1 MRDYVGLLINGR
13 ETRIRG
19 AEAFMTLAGYLRNVA
34 RATGTKIVC
43 EEGDCGACTVLVG
56 RVRDGRLTYEAVNSC
71 IQFVF
76 QLDSTHVIT
85 VEGLSKN
92 GQLHAVQQAMIE
104 HQGAQ
109 CGYCTPGFVV
119 AMSELTERSRNLT
132 EEDVRQGLTGN
143 LCRCTG
149 YEPIIKATLLAG
161 SYDAPHLDDLYPP
174 DEVVAK
180 LAAFED
186 DVHLRHGEREFFVPT
201 TLESAT
207 SFKSENP
214 DTVIVQGA
222 TDFGVMCNKR
232 GLHPRAMLSLSRLR
246 GLREI
251 TRIDGI
257 LAVGARV
264 SLTELEHF
272 TKDVIPE
279 LHRILT
285 LFGSPQIR
293 NSGTLAG
300 NIANGSPIADTL
312 PFLFVT
318 DASVEVASV
327 KGTRSI
333 GINEIFLGY
342 RKLDM
347 RADEII
353 ASILIPL
360 PSPDETLR
368 LYKVSKRRDL
378 DISTFTAA
386 VRMKVDGERMS
397 GVRIAYGGVA
407 PVVLRLP
414 KTEEYLHTHK
424 VGEETFRSAGAIARS
439 EISPISDMRGSA
451 AFRSQLA
458 ENILMKFYWEEI
470 GAKEDKALTA

>member
-19 AEAFMTLAGYLRNVA
+19 AQAFMTLAGYLRNIA
-34 RATGTKIVC
+34 RLTGTKTVC

-56 RVRDGRLTYEAVNSC
+56 RLEDGTIHYEPVNSC

-76 QLDSTHVIT
+76 QLDGTHVIT

-92 GQLHAVQQAMIE
+92 GQLNATQQAMIE

-109 CGYCTPGFVV
+109 CGYCTPGFIV
-119 AMSELTERSRNLT
+119 AMSDLAERSLALTEG
-132 EEDVRQGLTGN
+132 DVRHGLTGN

-149 YEPIIKATLLAG
+149 YEPIIKAALLAG
-161 SYDAPHLDDLYPP
+161 SYTAPAIRELYEP
-174 DEVVAK
+174 EAISAI
-180 LAAFED
+180 LALWND
-186 DVHLRHGEREFFVPT
+186 DVRIRDGDIEFCSPV
-201 TLESAT
+201 TLEAAT
-207 SFKSENP
+207 EYKSENP
-214 DTVIVQGA
+214 DAVIVQGA
-222 TDFGVMCNKR
+222 TDFGVMHNKR
-232 GLHPRAMLSLSRLR
+232 GERPRAMLSLSRLS
-246 GLREI
+246 GLDRI

-264 SLTELEHF
+264 TLSELEQF
-272 TKDVIPE
+272 SKGTIPE
-279 LHRILT
+279 LPRILE

-293 NSGTLAG
+293 NAGTLAG
-300 NIANGSPIADTL
+300 NIANGSPIGDTL

-318 DASVEVASV
+318 DASVERMSV
-327 KGTRSI
+327 RGTRSI
-333 GINEIFLGY
+333 GVRELFLGY
-342 RKLDM
+342 RRLDI

-353 ASILIPL
+353 ANVLIPL
-360 PSPDETLR
+360 PAPDEMLK

-386 VRMKVDGERMS
+386 IRMRIHDGRMS

-407 PVVLRLP
+407 PVVMRLP
-414 KTEEYLHTHK
+414 KTEDHLLTH
-424 VGEETFRSAGAIARS
+424 EISELTFREAGEIART

-458 ENILMKFYWEEI
+458 ANILMKFYWEEI
-470 GAKEDKALTA
+470 GAAESHAESA

>member
-13 ETRIRG
+13 EHRIRG

-34 RATGTKIVC
+34 RAIGTKIVC

-56 RVRDGRLTYEAVNSC
+56 RLDNGTIRYEPVNSC

-76 QLDSTHVIT
+76 QLDATHVIT

-92 GQLHAVQQAMIE
+92 GQLNAVQQAMIE

-119 AMSELTERSRNLT
+119 AMSDLTERAPALT
-132 EEDVRQGLTGN
+132 EADVRYGLTGN

-149 YEPIIKATLLAG
+149 YEPIIRAALLAG
-161 SYDAPHLDDLYPP
+161 SWSAPRIRELYEAETITARLARWN
-174 DEVVAK
+174 DEVRVR
-180 LAAFED
+180 D
-186 DVHLRHGEREFFVPT
+186 GDREFCGPVN
-201 TLESAT
+201 LETAT
-207 SFKSENP
+207 EFKSENP
-214 DTVIVQGA
+214 DALIVQGA
-222 TDFGVMCNKR
+222 TDFGVMHNKR
-232 GLHPRAMLSLSRLR
+232 GVHPRAILSLSRLS
-246 GLREI
+246 GLDRI

-257 LAVGARV
+257 LAIGARV
-264 SLTELEHF
+264 SLSELEQF
-272 TKDVIPE
+272 SEDTIPE

-293 NSGTLAG
+293 NAGTLAG
-300 NIANGSPIADTL
+300 NIANGSPIGDTL

-318 DASVEVASV
+318 DASVELVSV
-327 KGTRSI
+327 RGTRSI
-333 GINEIFLGY
+333 GVRELFLGY
-342 RKLDM
+342 RTLDI

-353 ASILIPL
+353 ANILIPL
-360 PSPDETLR
+360 PAPDETLR

-386 VRMKVDGERMS
+386 IRMKIHEGRMS
-397 GVRIAYGGVA
+397 GVKIAYGGVA
-407 PVVLRLP
+407 PVVMRLP
-414 KTEEYLHTHK
+414 KTEDHLHTH
-424 VGEETFRSAGAIARS
+424 EISEATFREAGDVARS

-458 ENILMKFYWEEI
+458 ANILMKFYWEEI
-470 GAKEDKALTA
+470 ADEKHAASA

>member
-13 ETRIRG
+13 ETRVRG
-19 AEAFMTLAGYLRNVA
+19 AAAFMTLAGYLRNVV

-56 RVRDGRLTYEAVNSC
+56 RVENGELRYEPVNSC

-76 QLDSTHVIT
+76 QLDATHIVT

-92 GQLHAVQQAMIE
+92 GQLNAVQQAMIE

-119 AMSELTERSRNLT
+119 AMTGLSERTANPGEA
-132 EEDVRQGLTGN
+132 DVRHGLTGN

-149 YEPIIKATLLAG
+149 YEPIIKAALLANA
-161 SYDAPHLDDLYPP
+161 YAAPRLAELYPSDVIAARLAVWD
-174 DEVVAK
+174 DEVHVR
-180 LAAFED
+180 D
-186 DVHLRHGEREFFVPT
+186 GEREFHLPL
-201 TLESAT
+201 TLDSAT
-207 SFKSENP
+207 RFKSENP
-214 DTVIVQGA
+214 DSVIVQGA
-222 TDFGVMCNKR
+222 TDFGVMCNKK
-232 GLHPRAMLSLSRLR
+232 GLSPRAMLSLARLS
-246 GLREI
+246 GLDEI

-257 LAVGARV
+257 LAIGGRV
-264 SLTELEHF
+264 SLSALEDDSRD
-272 TKDVIPE
+272 TLPE

-293 NSGTLAG
+293 NAGTLAG

-312 PFLFVT
+312 PFLFVAG
-318 DASVEVASV
+318 ASVELASV
-327 KGTRSI
+327 RGTRSV
-333 GINEIFLGY
+333 GISELFIGY
-342 RKLDM
+342 RKLDI

-353 ASILIPL
+353 AGVLVPL
-360 PSPDETLR
+360 PEPDETLR

-386 VRMKVDGERMS
+386 IRMKIHDGRMS

-414 KTEEYLHTHK
+414 KTEEYLHTHE
-424 VGEETFRSAGAIARS
+424 VTEETFRAAGAVARS

-458 ENILMKFYWEEI
+458 ENILMKFYWEEV
-470 GAKEDKALTA
+470 GAREACAVSA